1 MQYSSITQKMCK
13 CGKDKCFPTISYE
26 GWNVGCAPQEVLD
39 RLDKRQKRKNA
50 NKKVVSKLRNEQ
62 YAEGNYEEAER
73 AYLIKDLDFVFSRL
87 VRMSAADRHG
97 RCDCYTCGDRKH
109 WSLQQLGHFIKRG
122 NTEIRWLLQNGR
134 VQCKYCNE
142 NLDGNLE
149 VYEQKLNAE
158 HEGLPEQL
166 RERAREPYKWT
177 RDELKQLLI
186 DLRAKLRIIETKFKT

>member
-1 MQYSSITQKMCK
+1 MIKRKGCK

-62 YAEGNYEEAER
+62 YAEGNLEDAER
-73 AYLIKDLDFVFSRL
+73 QYLINELDFVFSRI
-87 VRMSAADRHG
+87 VRMSAAVSDKYAN
-97 RCDCYTCGDRKH
+97 CSCYTCGIGKH
-109 WSLQQLGHFIKRG
+109 WSLMQCGHFIKRG
-122 NTEIRWLLQNGR
+122 NTEIRWSFQNGK
-134 VQCKYCNE
+134 VQCKHCNE

-158 HEGLPEQL
+158 YEGLPEQL

-186 DLRAKLRIIETKFKT
+186 DLRSKLRIIETKFKT